1 MEYTEQLKNS
11 FLLSYRNS
19 DGFNEWLWH
28 SNSTVVKSIKDNV
41 YLKLKDV
48 DFDQIYLEDLPKH
61 QEDVLEQ
68 ILDILKREPNADYFW
83 FAYTGELTYTLPSNE
98 VQPVP
103 GDAIRVDKEKIKSL
117 LREIKLNEIGI

>member
-28 SNSTVVKSIKDNV
+28 SNSAVVKSIKDNM
-41 YLKLKDV
+41 YLKIDL
-48 DFDQIYLEDLPKH
+48 DQFYLEDLPKH

-83 FAYTGELTYTLPSNE
+83 FNYTGELTYSLPSNE
-98 VQPVP
+98 VQVVP
-103 GDAIRVDKEKIKSL
+103 GDSIRVDKEKIKSL

>member
-1 MEYTEQLKNS
+1 MNYTEQLKNS

-28 SNSTVVKSIKDNV
+28 SNSTVVKSIKDNM
-41 YLKLKDV
+41 YLKLE
-48 DFDQIYLEDLPKH
+48 FDRIYLEDLPSH

-68 ILDILKREPNADYFW
+68 ILDILKRYPNADYFW
-83 FAYTGELTYTLPSNE
+83 FTYTGELTYTLPSND
-98 VQPVP
+98 VQEVP

-117 LREIKLNEIGI
+117 IRDIKLNQIGI

>member
-28 SNSTVVKSIKDNV
+28 SNSAAVKSIKDNM
-41 YLKLKDV
+41 YLKLKDIE
-48 DFDQIYLEDLPKH
+48 FDRIYLEDLPKH

-83 FAYTGELTYTLPSNE
+83 FNYTGELTYTLPSNE
-98 VQPVP
+98 VQVVP

>member
-28 SNSTVVKSIKDNV
+28 SNSAVVKIIKDNM
-41 YLKLKDV
+41 YLKLE
-48 DFDQIYLEDLPKH
+48 FDRIYLEDLPKH

-83 FAYTGELTYTLPSNE
+83 FSYTGELTYTLPSNE
-98 VQPVP
+98 VQVVP

-117 LREIKLNEIGI
+117 LREIKLNELGI

>member
-1 MEYTEQLKNS
+1 MNYTEQLKNS

-28 SNSTVVKSIKDNV
+28 SNSAVVKSIKDNM
-41 YLKLKDV
+41 YLKMDL
-48 DFDQIYLEDLPKH
+48 DQIYLEDLPKH

-83 FAYTGELTYTLPSNE
+83 FNYTGELTYTLPSNE
-98 VQPVP
+98 VQVVP
-103 GDAIRVDKEKIKSL
+103 GDSIRVDKEKTKSL